1 MKMGFDRIRIKSNAR
16 LFYKNN
22 TGTSICALLIYGAI
36 VFGASIVSEFIASVY
51 TGVNPFTVRA
61 GSNDYEFFDLVSEGL
76 SLVIGLILSPL
87 AMGLIDWYRRTI
99 YRRTPLTEVFA
110 QYTGGRFWGAIGTTV
125 LIAVYT
131 WLWSL
136 LFIVPG
142 IIKAYS
148 YSQARFIKAENP
160 NIPAS
165 RAIELSMIMMNGHKW
180 ELFVMQFTFI
190 GWFLLSALTLHIL
203 GIVYVF
209 PYYIAALTFA
219 YEEIKMDAASRGVI
233 NLAEISQ
240 PMMQNS
246 GF

>member
-1 MKMGFDRIRIKSNAR
+1 MGFDRLRIKSNAR

-22 TGTSICALLIYGAI
+22 TGTSICAVLIYGGI
-36 VFGASIVSEFIASVY
+36 MFGATIVIDIAASVY
-51 TGVNPFTVRA
+51 TGVNPVTIMA
-61 GSNDYEFFDLVSEGL
+61 GSNDFEFFDLVSEFL

-87 AMGLIDWYRRTI
+87 VMGLIDWYRQSI
-99 YRRTPLTEVFA
+99 YRKAPLTEVFA

-165 RAIELSMIMMNGHKW
+165 RAIELSKIMMQGHKW

-190 GWFLLSALTLHIL
+190 GWMLLSALTLHIL

-209 PYYIAALTFA
+209 PYYIAATAFA

-233 NLAEISQ
+233 DLAEISQ
-240 PMMQNS
+240 PMM
-246 GF
+246 